1 MVSAMLFAGGSGSRM
16 QSMDIPKQFLEV
28 EGKSII
34 IRTIEHFEK
43 HPDVDKIVIACKEDW
58 IEELNR
64 QIARYGIKKTVAVIK
79 GGDTG
84 YQSIHN
90 GVLRVAEYSGPKDII
105 LICDGVR
112 PMLSEKLISDCISL
126 TEQYQSAVPVTP
138 SIDSLLYSEDGEECS
153 KSYKRSSMFITQAP
167 QGYTMERI
175 LWAHR
180 EAEKRNIRNPV
191 SSSERVIELG
201 ESVHL
206 YMGERNNIKVTTPE
220 DLETLRAYFYYR
232 HYKEF
237 ATEVMKYGI

>member
-1 MVSAMLFAGGSGSRM
+1 
-16 QSMDIPKQFLEV
+16 
-28 EGKSII
+28 
-34 IRTIEHFEK
+34 
-43 HPDVDKIVIACKEDW
+43 
-58 IEELNR
+58 
-64 QIARYGIKKTVAVIK
+64 
-79 GGDTG
+79 
-84 YQSIHN
+84 
-90 GVLRVAEYSGPKDII
+90 
-105 LICDGVR
+105 
-112 PMLSEKLISDCISL
+112 
-126 TEQYQSAVPVTP
+126 
-138 SIDSLLYSEDGEECS
+138 
-153 KSYKRSSMFITQAP
+153 MFITQAP

-191 SSSERVIELG
+191 SSSG